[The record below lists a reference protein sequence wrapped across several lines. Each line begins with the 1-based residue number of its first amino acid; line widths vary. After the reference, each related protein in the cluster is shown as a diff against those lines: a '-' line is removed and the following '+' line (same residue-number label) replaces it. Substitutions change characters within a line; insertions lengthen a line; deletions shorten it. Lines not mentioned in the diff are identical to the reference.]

1 MKKLFILLL
10 IMSPVLAT
18 AQGHKGTTEACAP
31 MKNGKVCY
39 TDSEEIEGKSRNQI
53 FNAINKWAKKTYGK
67 DVFISN
73 ATSNKSKG
81 TIFISSR
88 VELLLNETDKTVVKF
103 KMSITCSDGEYNIEV
118 KDISY
123 LYDPNNKKDYQSY
136 AAENV
141 IANNG
146 KSNTVAIIK
155 DPKLFCNA
163 TFFFVENLFA
173 DVYLAAD
180 GQLNVK

>member
-1 MKKLFILLL
+1 MKKLIILLL
-10 IMSPVLAT
+10 IMFPVLVA
-18 AQGHKGTTEACAP
+18 AQGHKGTTEVCAP
-31 MKNGKVCY
+31 MKDGKICY

-53 FNAINKWAKKTYGK
+53 FNTINKWAKKTYGK

-73 ATSNKSKG
+73 TTSNKAKG
-81 TIFISSR
+81 TIFVSSR

-103 KMSITCSDGEYNIEV
+103 KMSITCFDGEYKIEV

-123 LYDPNNKKDYQSY
+123 LYDPANKKDYISY
-136 AAENV
+136 PAENV

-146 KSNTVAIIK
+146 KSNTIALIK

-180 GQLNVK
+180 GQLSVK